1 MATNER
7 VVTGLNTIPA
17 YQTKTG
23 TFTTDTDVDTVL
35 NFSGTTETPADIFG
49 DNFKHSD
56 NLYVFSITNEEVRLV
71 TGVYPISAGSFN
83 VQLESAFTAPLAAE
97 TAYVVEADLNSYSVV
112 NQGSA
117 DGSYGGVTISA
128 TVAINEDYFPQTPQK
143 AAKVV
148 DGTGTELLIIETK

>member
-7 VVTGLNTIPA
+7 VVTGLSTIPA

-23 TFTTDTDVDTVL
+23 TFTTDTDIDTVL
-35 NFSGTTETPADIFG
+35 NFSGTTETPEDIFG
-49 DNFKHSD
+49 ANYQYKK
-56 NLYVFSITNEEVRLV
+56 NLYVFSIANEEVRLV

-83 VQLESAFTAPLAAE
+83 VQLESAFTADLAAE
-97 TAYVVEADLNSYSVV
+97 VAYIVEADLIAYSLV

-117 DGSYGGVTISA
+117 DGMYGGVAVSA
-128 TVAINEDYFPQTPQK
+128 TVAINEDYSPQTPQK